1 MCVNNFSSN
10 YICKSLIKKY
20 NEVLTLNLNEQ
31 RLRLNFLLAFI
42 DSVSWNVRCRNG
54 SISSLKDTFADLYVQ
69 SYVYKHNTDCVYIH
83 IKKAIH
89 SFVTNYLVTARLCFL
104 P

>member
-31 RLRLNFLLAFI
+31 RLRLKFLLSFI
-42 DSVSWNVRCRNG
+42 DYVSWNVRCRNV
-54 SISSLKDTFADLYVQ
+54 ISSLKDTFAELIC
-69 SYVYKHNTDCVYIH
+69 TIICI
-83 IKKAIH
+83 
-89 SFVTNYLVTARLCFL
+89 
-104 P
+104 